1 MKYYE
6 CLKYQLSMG
15 FKDSIALELLEYQ
28 LDKEPNSIFRLLGY
42 KDEGYESFNQGD
54 KVRYEIDENTGNI
67 NVFLETFHEFKK
79 RFILFQLRRRG
90 NEVNIITK
98 TPREDSF
105 VFHIRHNSNN
115 TVTTLS
121 KRIKFYGREDEQ
133 VLESRFA
140 LFSDDGELLDF
151 NEQKSEEQS
160 LLTQFRNI

>member
-6 CLKYQLSMG
+6 CLKYQLSRG

-28 LDKEPNSIFRLLGY
+28 LDKEPNSVFRLLGY

-115 TVTTLS
+115 TVTTLY

-140 LFSDDGELLDF
+140 LFSDDGQLLDF
-151 NEQKSEEQS
+151 NEQKNDTQS
-160 LLTQFRNI
+160 PLAQFQNI

>member
-6 CLKYQLSMG
+6 SLKYQLSRG
-15 FKDSIALELLEYQ
+15 FKESVALELLEFQ
-28 LDKEPNSIFRLLGY
+28 LDKEPNDVFRLLGF

-54 KVRYEIDENTGNI
+54 KVRYEVDDSTGNI
-67 NVFLETFHEFKK
+67 NVFLETIHEYKK
-79 RFILFQLRRRG
+79 KYVLLQLRRRG

-105 VFHIRHNSNN
+105 VFHIRHNTNN

-121 KRIKFYGREDEQ
+121 KKFKFYGREDEQ

-140 LFSDDGELLDF
+140 LFSDDGQLLDF
-151 NEQKSEEQS
+151 NEQKNDTQS
-160 LLTQFRNI
+160 PLAQFQNI

>member
-6 CLKYQLSMG
+6 SLKYQLSRG
-15 FKDSIALELLEYQ
+15 FKESVALELLEFQ
-28 LDKEPNSIFRLLGY
+28 LDKEPNDVFRLLGF

-54 KVRYEIDENTGNI
+54 KVRYEVDDSTGNI
-67 NVFLETFHEFKK
+67 NVFLETIHEYKK
-79 RFILFQLRRRG
+79 KYVLLQLRRRG

-105 VFHIRHNSNN
+105 VFHIRHNSND

-140 LFSDDGELLDF
+140 LFSDDGQLLDF
-151 NEQKSEEQS
+151 NEQKNDTQS
-160 LLTQFRNI
+160 PLAQFQNI

>member
-6 CLKYQLSMG
+6 SLKYQLSRG
-15 FKDSIALELLEYQ
+15 FKESVALELLEFQ
-28 LDKEPNSIFRLLGY
+28 LDKEPNDVFRLLGF

-54 KVRYEIDENTGNI
+54 KVRYEVDDSTGNI
-67 NVFLETFHEFKK
+67 NVFLETIHEYKK
-79 RFILFQLRRRG
+79 KYVLLQLRRRG

-105 VFHIRHNSNN
+105 VFHIRHNTNN

-140 LFSDDGELLDF
+140 LFSDDGQLLDF
-151 NEQKSEEQS
+151 NEQKNDTLSP
-160 LLTQFRNI
+160 LAQFQNI

>member
-6 CLKYQLSMG
+6 SLKYQLSRG
-15 FKDSIALELLEYQ
+15 FKESVALELLEFQ
-28 LDKEPNSIFRLLGY
+28 LDKEPNDVFRLLGF

-54 KVRYEIDENTGNI
+54 KVRYEIDDSTGNI
-67 NVFLETFHEFKK
+67 NVFLETIHDYKK
-79 RFILFQLRRRG
+79 KYVLFQLRRRG

-105 VFHIRHNSNN
+105 VFHIRHNTNN

-140 LFSDDGELLDF
+140 LFSDDGQLLDF
-151 NEQKSEEQS
+151 NEQKNDTQS
-160 LLTQFRNI
+160 PLAQFQNI